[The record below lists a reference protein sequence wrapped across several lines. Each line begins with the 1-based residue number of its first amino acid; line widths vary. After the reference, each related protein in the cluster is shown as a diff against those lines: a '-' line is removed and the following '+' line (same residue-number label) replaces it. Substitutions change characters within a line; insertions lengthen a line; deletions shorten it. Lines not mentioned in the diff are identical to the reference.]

1 MLTLATAYVM
11 RMNDTPAAN
20 DIGAGDLY
28 LSNDYDVWAT
38 TVGLIQPLTDRLK
51 LYTYA
56 EHLERLSSNELL
68 AGTRDTIGM
77 TLGYYYDF

>member
-1 MLTLATAYVM
+1 MATAYIM
-11 RMNDTPAAN
+11 RMNDTPDAGQ
-20 DIGAGDLY
+20 IGDGELF
-28 LSNDYDVWAT
+28 LSNDYDTWAT
-38 TVGLIQPLTDRLK
+38 TVGLIQTLTDKLK

-56 EHLERLSSNELL
+56 EHLERLSSNEQL